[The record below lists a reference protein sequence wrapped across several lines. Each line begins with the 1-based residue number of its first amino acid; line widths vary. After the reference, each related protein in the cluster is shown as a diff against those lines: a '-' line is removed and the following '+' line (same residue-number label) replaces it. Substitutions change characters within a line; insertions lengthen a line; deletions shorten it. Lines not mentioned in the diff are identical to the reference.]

1 MEDIATKK
9 LNREK
14 FRENLTR
21 VRSNIQTIRESLGE
35 TLSDR
40 PLIGAIRKIRQSLR
54 GEASSRS
61 PEYESTI
68 EYDTVKEVKTENG
81 ELLRVYYRNGQ
92 PVFVEQIGR
101 VEKPETPQSPE
112 APRTVTVFGEPSIA
126 TISKEQVEVEA
137 PLPPR
142 LVKRERLKLRLFE
155 GPRVIEAVRGY
166 IGSLA
171 EREKLE
177 TEYHR
182 LRLEHYRRLLE
193 NPPKVKKESES
204 EARGGSHY

>member
-9 LNREK
+9 LDREK
-14 FRENLTR
+14 LRENLTR

-61 PEYESTI
+61 PEYESI
-68 EYDTVKEVKTENG
+68 EYDTAKTFKTQDGRTIRVFYLNG
-81 ELLRVYYRNGQ
+81 KPVHIEELEE
-92 PVFVEQIGR
+92 PVESVEAQKAQEP
-101 VEKPETPQSPE
+101 VKPETPDIRMESDL
-112 APRTVTVFGEPSIA
+112 
-126 TISKEQVEVEA
+126 

-142 LVKRERLKLRLFE
+142 LVKRERPKLKLFE

-171 EREKLE
+171 EREKME
-177 TEYHR
+177 NEYYR

>member
-14 FRENLTR
+14 LRENLTR
-21 VRSNIQTIRESLGE
+21 VRSNIQTIRESIGE
-35 TLSDR
+35 TFADR
-40 PLIGAIRKIRQSLR
+40 PILGRLRRLRETIRS
-54 GEASSRS
+54 EASTRAPS
-61 PEYESTI
+61 YEHENVI
-68 EYDTVKEVKTENG
+68 EYDAEKTFKTQDGRTIRVFYLNGKPVHIEELEEPIESVEVQQSQE
-81 ELLRVYYRNGQ
+81 
-92 PVFVEQIGR
+92 PVESSR
-101 VEKPETPQSPE
+101 
-112 APRTVTVFGEPSIA
+112 
-126 TISKEQVEVEA
+126 VEVET

-142 LVKRERLKLRLFE
+142 LVKRERPKLKLFE

-193 NPPKVKKESES
+193 NPPKPKKPESES